1 MQRSP
6 NIWIRPT
13 FLFSSV
19 VMCFQSIVVFGGT
32 LFVCVKP
39 VVMNFLH
46 HSLIL
51 INIALSHT
59 FTGVNSNGMNAVR
72 GYTGLYLLYLP
83 LTVDN

>member
-1 MQRSP
+1 M
-6 NIWIRPT
+6 
-13 FLFSSV
+13 
-19 VMCFQSIVVFGGT
+19 
-32 LFVCVKP
+32 CVKP

>member
-1 MQRSP
+1 M
-6 NIWIRPT
+6 
-13 FLFSSV
+13 
-19 VMCFQSIVVFGGT
+19 FGGT

-59 FTGVNSNGMNAVR
+59 YTGVDCNRVNAVG